1 MNKLFYILLSL
12 LSIFASSGLNGQ
24 STQNNVI
31 SNKKLI
37 SAFYLKE
44 EKLIDNP
51 QKNFNELLN
60 IYGSILGLTEEEY
73 GKISQYSAYVFTKIA
88 DLYRLTNNPKDGLD
102 HINAAV
108 TIINKC
114 TESGKFV
121 NKNII
126 W

>member
-1 MNKLFYILLSL
+1 MNKLFYILLFL

-51 QKNFNELLN
+51 QKNFNELLMFFQQKKE
-60 IYGSILGLTEEEY
+60 I
-73 GKISQYSAYVFTKIA
+73 GK
-88 DLYRLTNNPKDGLD
+88 
-102 HINAAV
+102 
-108 TIINKC
+108 
-114 TESGKFV
+114 
-121 NKNII
+121 
-126 W
+126 